1 MNKQQWTH
9 LAEAVNRAAVARGLT
24 RKQLAMFAGCT
35 GAMVGNAL
43 NGKFNMSEE
52 KWRMVCERLML
63 DYDGIMA
70 GGNGELVRDAA
81 EDTTNV
87 DMEQEL
93 RCVIEDL
100 CKEVEQERVRAVEAE
115 ARVIQEVER
124 REEAEGRVIQEVDR
138 REAAEEQCRKLEGK
152 LDGERERYHRQASEL
167 EELQQ
172 RHDALEERAAEL
184 TSEARQLKEELDTTF
199 RRAQEAYND
208 LHSKEAELEEAEEEL
223 AQAKAKLEEME
234 QAVQVEREQ
243 IRKEIWRE
251 AEAYVE
257 QHRQETS
264 RALLT
269 LKAKLYDLEHPELGG

>member
-9 LAEAVNRAAVARGLT
+9 LAETVNRAAVARGLT

-52 KWRMVCERLML
+52 KWCMVCERLML
-63 DYDGIMA
+63 DYDGILA

-100 CKEVEQERVRAVEAE
+100 RKEVEQERARAVEAE

-124 REEAEGRVIQEVDR
+124 REAT
-138 REAAEEQCRKLEGK
+138 EEQCRKLEGK
-152 LDGERERYHRQASEL
+152 LDGERARYHRQASEL

-184 TSEARQLKEELDTTF
+184 TSEARQTKEELDTTF
-199 RRAQEAYND
+199 RRAQEAYNE
-208 LHSKEAELEEAEEEL
+208 LHSKEAELKAAEEEL

-264 RALLT
+264 RAMLM
-269 LKAKLYDLEHPELGG
+269 LKAKLYDQEHPEMAG